1 MVLIEETT
9 YGLKVNFSENLDSED
24 FKQFETALL
33 TRIHTIHRPDILLD
47 LTYLHD
53 FTLDAA
59 WEVVHFIRAHA
70 HDFGRV
76 AVAVND
82 IWIKMGVQI
91 AKVITAQRPK
101 FFRHADAAQAWLMSD
116 D

>member
-1 MVLIEETT
+1 MVLIEETK
-9 YGLKVNFSENLDSED
+9 YGLKVKFSENLDSAD
-24 FKQFETALL
+24 LKQFETALL
-33 TRIHTIHRPDILLD
+33 TRTHTIHRPDILLD
-47 LTYLHD
+47 LTCLHD

-59 WEVVHFIRAHA
+59 WEVVHFIRAHN

-101 FFRHADAAQAWLMSD
+101 FFRQTDAAESWLNTD
-116 D
+116 N

>member
-1 MVLIEETT
+1 MVLIEETA
-9 YGLKVNFSENLDSED
+9 YGLKVNFSDNLDSDD
-24 FKQFETALL
+24 FKQFEVALL
-33 TRIHTIHRPDILLD
+33 ARTHIIHRPDILLD
-47 LTYLHD
+47 LTALHD

-59 WEVVHFIRAHA
+59 WEVIHFIRAHA

-101 FFRHADAAQAWLMSD
+101 FFRQSDAAEAWLMSD